1 MVISLQLIKINE
13 KKEKKKKKICLPV
26 QETQEIQ
33 VRSLAWK
40 DPLEES
46 MANPLQYSGLDN
58 AMDREA

>member
-13 KKEKKKKKICLPV
+13 KKEKKRICLPM

-33 VRSLAWK
+33 VRSLDWK